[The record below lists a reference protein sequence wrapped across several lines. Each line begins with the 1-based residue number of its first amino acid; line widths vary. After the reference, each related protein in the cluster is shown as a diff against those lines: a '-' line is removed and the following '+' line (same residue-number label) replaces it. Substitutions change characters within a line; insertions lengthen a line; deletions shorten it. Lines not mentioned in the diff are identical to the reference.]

1 MALIHYKENRP
12 HIIVNNIYCFLL
24 FFLRAD
30 AASISRG
37 KKGWEKKIEK
47 AYFVCIF
54 LICFP
59 LAQTCVAYKL
69 LKLFL

>member
-1 MALIHYKENRP
+1 MQLPSPEGRKA
-12 HIIVNNIYCFLL
+12 
-24 FFLRAD
+24 
-30 AASISRG
+30 G
-37 KKGWEKKIEK
+37 KKKIEK

>member
-1 MALIHYKENRP
+1 
-12 HIIVNNIYCFLL
+12 
-24 FFLRAD
+24 LR
-30 AASISRG
+30 
-37 KKGWEKKIEK
+37 KVMLKKKIKK

-54 LICFP
+54 LIYFP

>member
-37 KKGWEKKIEK
+37 KKGWEKKNRK
-47 AYFVCIF
+47 SLFR
-54 LICFP
+54 LHFP
-59 LAQTCVAYKL
+59 NL
-69 LKLFL
+69 LSSGSDMCCL